1 MGTLLWPHRS
11 PVEAKMH
18 PAPAT
23 TDRRRSCRFCR
34 SRKLRCSGASVCSAC
49 KDRQI
54 ECVYDQGGP
63 KGRPRVSGAR
73 TTGRLVAGQPAPE
86 PDMKQAPWTSPSS
99 PSSSAAGQLFS
110 PRLKSVADAL
120 SEVTAEIQ
128 EKLQGP
134 RVDGMPWSQAGSPR
148 QRPAKLGCRELIL
161 VLTQDIIDAT
171 VARFSGL
178 DCLAFFANQSQFF
191 RASLAS
197 SSPPEPSPAL
207 EPAPLAAYNGY
218 RITQLLDVWFGAHPL
233 SMALS
238 KTLLLRDVRSNSY
251 DPLLLAVVLGGGLLE
266 LGDTDTQVESEQL
279 LHWASSRLQYIST
292 AAADLS
298 TAQALSLLAWHET
311 CQGNIIKAMTYSIYA
326 NRTVTRLI
334 MDTLTRSSRDVR
346 QINGVD
352 LVQIELEM
360 MHILGWMTLA
370 LMVWYFTHLG
380 IVDDSLPAL
389 AMMYE
394 HPPMNKDASLV
405 LRLDKAADNLSTLS
419 HQWAWIQEIW
429 TISHITSAAVHLNS
443 IYPRQASGPTSPIA
457 HPHHSWQSQL
467 HEQLRN
473 IQLYKVDIG
482 NLCSEARAV
491 LSRNVQIIE
500 ANMEDQVAQTWILT
514 AYRTLLIHLLFPRM
528 ETIAITADLVQNLAD
543 CLAFFARSFTVL
555 VHISTTHALPQSS
568 IQSCIRSYM
577 AGLAAC
583 GSAIDAIFLISPK
596 QLQCWEPEIL
606 QGLARL
612 LEQATKLDTLFTD
625 DTLLTDWRWRNVQN
639 RFHRL
644 SKYKTELQSVPAG
657 WDGLPLPV
665 RPAERQ
671 SSTSSLQPVA
681 AAGVAET
688 TEPTPT
694 PLVPIYTAATELPYV
709 PGHSIPVEP
718 PTYEET

>member
-1 MGTLLWPHRS
+1 
-11 PVEAKMH
+11 MH

-63 KGRPRVSGAR
+63 KGRPWVSGAR
-73 TTGRLVAGQPAPE
+73 TTGRLVAGQPGPE
-86 PDMKQAPWTSPSS
+86 PATKQAPWTSPSS
-99 PSSSAAGQLFS
+99 PSSATAGQLLS

-120 SEVTAEIQ
+120 SEVTAEMQ
-128 EKLQGP
+128 EKLQGQ
-134 RVDGMPWSQAGSPR
+134 RVDGIPWSQAGSPR
-148 QRPAKLGCRELIL
+148 QQPAKLGCRELIM

-191 RASLAS
+191 RANLAS
-197 SSPPEPSPAL
+197 STPPEPSPAL

-218 RITQLLDVWFGAHPL
+218 RITQILDVWFGAHPL

-238 KTLLLRDVRSNSY
+238 KTLLLRDIRSNSY
-251 DPLLLAVVLGGGLLE
+251 DPLLLAVVLGGGLQELE
-266 LGDTDTQVESEQL
+266 DTDAQVESEQL

-311 CQGNIIKAMTYSIYA
+311 CQGNIIRAMSYSIYA
-326 NRTVTRLI
+326 NRTVTRLT
-334 MDTLTRSSRDVR
+334 MDTLARSSRDAR

-405 LRLDKAADNLSTLS
+405 LRLDKAADNLSTLP

-482 NLCSEARAV
+482 NLCNEARAV
-491 LSRNVQIIE
+491 LARNVQIIE

-528 ETIAITADLVQNLAD
+528 ETIPVTADLVQNLAD
-543 CLAFFARSFTVL
+543 CLAFFARSFPVL
-555 VHISTTHALPQSS
+555 VHVSTTQALPRSS
-568 IQSCIRSYM
+568 IQSCVRSYM

-583 GSAIDAIFLISPK
+583 GSAIDALFLISPK
-596 QLQCWEPEIL
+596 QLQSWEPEIL

-612 LEQATKLDTLFTD
+612 LEQATKLGTLFTD
-625 DTLLTDWRWRNVQN
+625 DTLLTDWRWRNVQD

-644 SKYKTELQSVPAG
+644 SKYKTELQSVPTG
-657 WDGLPLPV
+657 WDGLPMPI

-671 SSTSSLQPVA
+671 LPSSSLPTVTAAVA
-681 AAGVAET
+681 AEP
-688 TEPTPT
+688 TEPAPT
-694 PLVPIYTAATELPYV
+694 PIVPLYTATTELPYV
-709 PGHSIPVEP
+709 PGYSMPVASS
-718 PTYEET
+718 TYEET

>member
-1 MGTLLWPHRS
+1 MGTPLWPHSS

-73 TTGRLVAGQPAPE
+73 TTGRLVAGQPGPE
-86 PDMKQAPWTSPSS
+86 PAMKQAPWTSPSS
-99 PSSSAAGQLFS
+99 PSSATAGQLFS

-128 EKLQGP
+128 EKLHGQ

-148 QRPAKLGCRELIL
+148 QQPAKLGCRELIM

-171 VARFSGL
+171 VARFSEL
-178 DCLAFFANQSQFF
+178 DCLSFFTNQSQFF
-191 RASLAS
+191 RANLAS
-197 SSPPEPSPAL
+197 SLPSEPSPAL
-207 EPAPLAAYNGY
+207 EPAPLASYNGY

-251 DPLLLAVVLGGGLLE
+251 DPLLLAVVLGGGLQELE
-266 LGDTDTQVESEQL
+266 DTDAQVESEQL
-279 LHWASSRLQYIST
+279 LHWATSRLQYIST

-311 CQGNIIKAMTYSIYA
+311 CQGNIIRAMSYSIYA
-326 NRTVTRLI
+326 NRTVTRLT
-334 MDTLTRSSRDVR
+334 MDTLTRSSHDVR
-346 QINGVD
+346 QINGID

-405 LRLDKAADNLSTLS
+405 LRLDKAADNLSTLP

-443 IYPRQASGPTSPIA
+443 IYPRQARGPTSPIA

-482 NLCSEARAV
+482 NLCNEARAV
-491 LSRNVQIIE
+491 LARNV
-500 ANMEDQVAQTWILT
+500 
-514 AYRTLLIHLLFPRM
+514 
-528 ETIAITADLVQNLAD
+528 
-543 CLAFFARSFTVL
+543 
-555 VHISTTHALPQSS
+555 
-568 IQSCIRSYM
+568 
-577 AGLAAC
+577 
-583 GSAIDAIFLISPK
+583 
-596 QLQCWEPEIL
+596 
-606 QGLARL
+606 
-612 LEQATKLDTLFTD
+612 
-625 DTLLTDWRWRNVQN
+625 
-639 RFHRL
+639 
-644 SKYKTELQSVPAG
+644 
-657 WDGLPLPV
+657 
-665 RPAERQ
+665 
-671 SSTSSLQPVA
+671 
-681 AAGVAET
+681 
-688 TEPTPT
+688 
-694 PLVPIYTAATELPYV
+694 
-709 PGHSIPVEP
+709 
-718 PTYEET
+718 

>member
-1 MGTLLWPHRS
+1 MGTPLWPHRS

-34 SRKLRCSGASVCSAC
+34 SRKLRCSGAS
-49 KDRQI
+49 
-54 ECVYDQGGP
+54 GGP
-63 KGRPRVSGAR
+63 KGRPWVSGAR
-73 TTGRLVAGQPAPE
+73 TTGRLVAGQPGPE
-86 PDMKQAPWTSPSS
+86 PATKQAPWTSPSS
-99 PSSSAAGQLFS
+99 PSSATAGQLLS

-120 SEVTAEIQ
+120 SEVTAEMQ
-128 EKLQGP
+128 EKLQGQ
-134 RVDGMPWSQAGSPR
+134 RVDGIPWSQAGSPR
-148 QRPAKLGCRELIL
+148 QQPAKLGCRELIM

-191 RASLAS
+191 RANLAS
-197 SSPPEPSPAL
+197 STPPEPSPAL

-218 RITQLLDVWFGAHPL
+218 RITQILDVWFGAHPL

-251 DPLLLAVVLGGGLLE
+251 DPLLLAVVLGGGLQELE
-266 LGDTDTQVESEQL
+266 DTDAQVESEQL

-311 CQGNIIKAMTYSIYA
+311 CQGNIIRAMSYSIYA
-326 NRTVTRLI
+326 NRTVTRLT
-334 MDTLTRSSRDVR
+334 MDTLARSSRDAR

-360 MHILGWMTLA
+360 MHILG
-370 LMVWYFTHLG
+370 
-380 IVDDSLPAL
+380 LPAL

-405 LRLDKAADNLSTLS
+405 LRLDKAADNLSTLP

-482 NLCSEARAV
+482 NLCNEARAV
-491 LSRNVQIIE
+491 LARNVQIIE

-528 ETIAITADLVQNLAD
+528 ETIPVTADLVQNLAD
-543 CLAFFARSFTVL
+543 CLAFFARSFPVL
-555 VHISTTHALPQSS
+555 VHVSTTQALPRSS
-568 IQSCIRSYM
+568 IQSCVRSYM

-583 GSAIDAIFLISPK
+583 GSAIDALFLISPK

-612 LEQATKLDTLFTD
+612 LEQATKLGTLFTD
-625 DTLLTDWRWRNVQN
+625 DTLLTDWRWRNVQD

-644 SKYKTELQSVPAG
+644 SKYKTELQSVPTG
-657 WDGLPLPV
+657 WDGLPMPI

-671 SSTSSLQPVA
+671 LPSSSLPTVTAAVA
-681 AAGVAET
+681 AEP
-688 TEPTPT
+688 TEPAPT
-694 PLVPIYTAATELPYV
+694 PIVPLYTATTELPYV
-709 PGHSIPVEP
+709 PGYSMPVASS
-718 PTYEET
+718 TYEET